1 MEITTI
7 GIDLAKDVF
16 ELHGVDGK
24 GRVVLQ
30 RRLTRK
36 RLLECLAKVP
46 ACLVGMEACGSA
58 HYWAR
63 EISKLGHEVR
73 LMSPQFT
80 RAYVKGNKNDANDA
94 AAICEAVSRP
104 SMRFV
109 PVKNQPQ
116 QDIAALHRVRAQLI
130 KNRTALANQ
139 IRGLLGEYGIVVVQ
153 GIDRLRRALPVILE
167 DEANGLSGMFR
178 ETLAEMG
185 ERLRWLDERC
195 RRYELRIELVFRQ
208 DERAKRLGQ
217 IEGVGPLIATAL
229 VAAVGNAREFKSGR
243 ELAAWLGLVPR
254 QHSSGGRSVLL
265 GISKRG
271 DRYLRALIIHGA
283 RAALRVAERKRDPRS
298 IWISRIKLRRGPNVA
313 AVALANKNARVMW
326 ALLVRGDQY
335 RTLDAA

>member
-1 MEITTI
+1 
-7 GIDLAKDVF
+7 
-16 ELHGVDGK
+16 
-24 GRVVLQ
+24 
-30 RRLTRK
+30 
-36 RLLECLAKVP
+36 
-46 ACLVGMEACGSA
+46 
-58 HYWAR
+58 
-63 EISKLGHEVR
+63 
-73 LMSPQFT
+73 
-80 RAYVKGNKNDANDA
+80 
-94 AAICEAVSRP
+94 
-104 SMRFV
+104 MRFV
-109 PVKNQPQ
+109 PVKNQQQ

-139 IRGLLGEYGIVVVQ
+139 IRGLLGEYGITVVP

-178 ETLAEMG
+178 ETLAEMA
-185 ERLRWLDERC
+185 ERLQWLDERC
-195 RRYELRIELVFRQ
+195 RRYERRIELVFRQ

-313 AVALANKNARVMW
+313 AVALANRNVRVMW
-326 ALLVRGDQY
+326 ALLVRGDNY
-335 RTLDAA
+335 RMAAA